1 MVSCSRCESFGC
13 SGAIVALL
21 QKRCHAP
28 AKFGEVGEVSLAP
41 EEFIAELLFQLF
53 DGTRERG
60 LCDIA
65 LLDDAQR
72 RGKEIIR
79 QARRG
84 PPGRP
89 PAANPDP
96 DEEKPIRFRE
106 DWDDGAQDRPQ
117 YTQPIFLK

>member
-65 LLDDAQR
+65 LLGGAR
-72 RGKEIIR
+72 EIE
-79 QARRG
+79 QARHRKEV
-84 PPGRP
+84 
-89 PAANPDP
+89 PDLVHFHQFP
-96 DEEKPIRFRE
+96 RLLAKRLSCWAHHHRL
-106 DWDDGAQDRPQ
+106 GA
-117 YTQPIFLK
+117 